1 MRIRMKFGDRPLLRS
16 AADLLMLVGIA
27 SMLLFAWS
35 LLDGTYYQYM
45 QRIRFDKELARTE
58 VAGGSRGIAEEIVF
72 PDARPQ
78 PEGAFHL
85 LPNLPKLP
93 GRDPMLIGEL
103 EVPRVGLS
111 VMVREGMDPTTLRRA
126 VGHVP
131 STALPGQPGNFVILG
146 HRDTFFRR
154 LRELERGDTVQILTT
169 RGRFTYAVE
178 SIEVV
183 EPDGISLSAPPS
195 ETVATLIT
203 CFPFNYVGTAPR
215 RFVAR
220 ARLRDGTLGGEP
232 H

>member
-1 MRIRMKFGDRPLLRS
+1 MKFGDRPLLRS
-16 AADLLMLVGIA
+16 VADLLMLVGIA
-27 SMLLFAWS
+27 SMLLFAWT

-45 QRIRFDKELARTE
+45 QRLRFDKELAGTE
-58 VAGGSRGIAEEIVF
+58 VVGGSGEIAKEIAL
-72 PDARPQ
+72 PEARPQ
-78 PEGAFHL
+78 PEGAFHV

-103 EVPRVGLS
+103 VVPHIGLS
-111 VMVREGMDPTTLRRA
+111 VMVREGMDAVTLRRA

-131 STALPGQPGNFVILG
+131 STALPGQPGNFVLLG

-154 LRELERGDTVQILTT
+154 LRELERGDTVQISTT

-183 EPDGISLSAPPS
+183 EPEGISLSALPS

-220 ARLRDGTLGGEP
+220 ARFRDATPSGEP
-232 H
+232 R